1 MKKILL
7 TLALTISALI
17 TFSQESQ
24 VAKFS
29 VGVLGALPGDGLT
42 EDYTH
47 AVGGIGQMICRPTKS
62 ISYVLTTGYI
72 VHVGKRNVEMMSQVP
87 ALVGLRYN
95 VGPAYAGITVGA
107 SLYNKGIGWR
117 YTTVPSVG
125 LQIRNVNAEVLY
137 SISTVDHLHSNL
149 SIIGLALSYYF

>member
-7 TLALTISALI
+7 TLALIISALI
-17 TFSQESQ
+17 TFSQENQ

-29 VGVLGALPGDGLT
+29 VGALGALPGDGLT

-72 VHVGKRNVEMMSQVP
+72 IHVGKRNVEMMSQVP

-95 VGPAYAGITVGA
+95 VGPVYAGVANTY
-107 SLYNKGIGWR
+107 YNA
-117 YTTVPSVG
+117 YTISGSNTKY
-125 LQIRNVNAEVLY
+125 LKVNAV
-137 SISTVDHLHSNL
+137 SVNGFNSAAGSTFEIWVR
-149 SIIGLALSYYF
+149 